1 MTDNIDTLPNTYLE
15 KFNYYHR
22 IFLNEL
28 INIFPEFSDSIN
40 LNYSDFLSNKE
51 YSNNDLVKEYIKNV
65 SPYINDISQKNDKFL
80 KGLDKVVIIRDI
92 DFRDIWSRDISDNTR
107 ENIWKYLQTLV
118 VLGRKIVSDD
128 DDISKMLQE
137 FNSETDLKSKQKEMI
152 DMIEN
157 MGKINTEQSN
167 SDGEI
172 GEIGGIGGME
182 GLFNNGIISDIAK
195 ELTDEL
201 DLDKMNLGNPNNMN
215 EAIGNLM
222 GGEGGGNFFNLINKV
237 GQKIQKKVEN
247 GQINQNDLFQE
258 AQKMMGGLKNPEK
271 LAKSMMKNKGP
282 KESTK
287 ERLRRKLKERQ
298 DKQKNES
305 GESIESI
312 ESSES
317 SESK

>member
-51 YSNNDLVKEYIKNV
+51 YTNNDLVKEYIKNV

-80 KGLDKVVIIRDI
+80 KGLDKVIIIRDI

-157 MGKINTEQSN
+157 MGKISEEKQN
-167 SDGEI
+167 SEVGN
-172 GEIGGIGGME
+172 GGME

-312 ESSES
+312 ESGES
-317 SESK
+317 IKSSQSK